1 MAARNILHISQLE
14 AFTAYL
20 LEKGYRHQPP
30 SRNEYEVL
38 RMKKG
43 RHVVVLFKRLNAKEH
58 LSVMD
63 KDLWLVF
70 NFFGERRKRN
80 AERYDQQEQVNTFSE
95 TAAVQAD

>member
-30 SRNEYEVL
+30 SRNEYEIL

-43 RHVVVLFKRLNAKEH
+43 RHVVVLFKRLNSKEH

-70 NFFGERRKRN
+70 NFFGERRKQN
-80 AERYDQQEQVNTFSE
+80 AERRDQQEQTVALSE
-95 TAAVQAD
+95 TATV